1 MSANQNINKPWTI
14 VLLLGVLAGLYTA
27 TKLLFGSHDIL
38 AANDNIVWT
47 LPIGSY
53 VFFALTATGMGLL
66 GSLPKLLGI
75 EALKPWSRRFTFMAI
90 VILMGAFI
98 SIGLELGSL
107 GHMIYIL
114 ISPNP
119 TSPIW
124 WMGMLYSVELALLIA
139 KFIKE
144 GKSGTPPLLAGASGA
159 VGIAA
164 VMVLGAVFGT
174 AESRPSF
181 FGAYMPIYT
190 LSMSLVAAWA
200 TVTLFDAVAPLS
212 GAGDS
217 ETSGAVGR
225 VLTAT
230 LILGASV
237 AVARMGMDFSNTQ
250 PVFEH
255 VGGVLPTI
263 GLLVALLVMLPTA
276 SKSSRAI
283 RGTAAAITLVSVLTL
298 TMSIIISGQII
309 PVGPKAEGLPPVLT
323 YAPNLWEVLVFVFS
337 LSFILLV
344 YHLGDRLLKLEA

>member
-1 MSANQNINKPWTI
+1 MTAWQKLNKPWSV
-14 VLLLGVLAGLYTA
+14 VLLIGVLAGLFTA
-27 TKLLFGSHDIL
+27 MKLLFGGHDIL

-75 EALKPWSRRFTFMAI
+75 EALKPWSRRLTFMAI
-90 VILMGAFI
+90 VILLGAFI
-98 SIGLELGSL
+98 SIGVELGSPL
-107 GHMIYIL
+107 HMVYIL
-114 ISPNP
+114 LSPNP
-119 TSPIW
+119 SSPIW
-124 WMGMLYSVELALLIA
+124 WMGLLYSAELALLIA

-144 GKSGTPPLLAGASGA
+144 GRSGTPPLLAGASGA
-159 VGIAA
+159 VGIVA

-174 AESRPSF
+174 AEARPTF

-190 LSMSLVAAWA
+190 LSMSLVSAWA

-212 GAGDS
+212 GVGDS
-217 ETSGAVGR
+217 DASAAVGR
-225 VLTAT
+225 MLTAT

-237 AVARMGMDFSNTQ
+237 AVAKMGMDFANTQ
-250 PVFEH
+250 KVFAH

-263 GLLVALLVMLPTA
+263 GLVVALAVMLPTG

-298 TMSIIISGQII
+298 TMSIIISGQIVPI
-309 PVGPKAEGLPPVLT
+309 GPKGEGLPPVLSYT
-323 YAPNLWEVLVFVFS
+323 PNMWEALVFVLS
-337 LSFILLV
+337 LSFILLA
-344 YHLGDRLLKLEA
+344 YHLGDRLLKLES